1 MAFYLYAVGVS
12 ETEFDQVI
20 KSTENK
26 KPVIICAYFGIRNH
40 IADKCMSYGSSLK
53 PPTMCHRFF
62 NKMLHMD
69 QLQKWN

>member
-20 KSTENK
+20 ESTENK
-26 KPVIICAYFGIRNH
+26 KPAIICDYFGIRNN
-40 IADKCMSYGSSLK
+40 IEVKCMSYGPLIQT
-53 PPTMCHRFF
+53 PTICHRFF